1 MAEPERITSHVCRP
15 LVTHAALGPA
25 LAYSVDGANQRDAV
39 TERSAWDAGVV
50 AAARSF
56 DRLHGPMGVTQVGV
70 GAVAGLAVARLDIRP
85 IPVLVAVVFIAAV
98 AAYWAVPTACAG
110 IVCLLAPMKQ
120 RDAARLALAGA
131 EQKLDEQ
138 RAGYERALTDVRT
151 EEREYRDGVNR
162 NAERIRAR
170 LDLCEALRE
179 GRKYVRNGLQVGVS
193 GIAPEGVLQGWTNEV
208 IRNLEVLGQDASELR
223 AWGSPVSAG
232 RLATPAEVSVE
243 YERRLDLLESMI

>member
-85 IPVLVAVVFIAAV
+85 IPVLVAVVFIAAAVLTLTGLARASVRSGLLELSNDADHQRLQPSRDDRLGRHAEVV
-98 AAYWAVPTACAG
+98 ARFMSRPSGSRPDGASVAIERSKGRREPPNQDPCLVAGGAVGSRVP
-110 IVCLLAPMKQ
+110 
-120 RDAARLALAGA
+120 
-131 EQKLDEQ
+131 
-138 RAGYERALTDVRT
+138 
-151 EEREYRDGVNR
+151 
-162 NAERIRAR
+162 
-170 LDLCEALRE
+170 
-179 GRKYVRNGLQVGVS
+179 
-193 GIAPEGVLQGWTNEV
+193 
-208 IRNLEVLGQDASELR
+208 LR
-223 AWGSPVSAG
+223 AAVDRKQKCGLAEPSGSDGSVFVIGAVSRG
-232 RLATPAEVSVE
+232 GVP
-243 YERRLDLLESMI
+243 